1 MIDKERIKYLTR
13 EFLLAIGEDPDRE
26 GLIDTPRRVAEMY
39 DELLNPERANAKYTI
54 FESDKYGGIVLV
66 KNIDF
71 SSICEHH
78 LVPFIGTAHV
88 AYIPSESIIGISKL
102 ARIIDK
108 HSKRLQLQERL
119 AKEVLDDIQNALNP
133 QGIAIY
139 IEAKHLCMN
148 IRGISRRNASTVT
161 TTFSGCFQE
170 FKMQELFM
178 DMVKQ
183 Q

>member
-1 MIDKERIKYLTR
+1 MINKERIKYLTR

-39 DELLNPERANAKYTI
+39 DELLNPERANAKHTI

-78 LVPFIGTAHV
+78 LVPFIGTAHI
-88 AYIPSESIIGISKL
+88 AYIPSENIIGISKL
-102 ARIIDK
+102 ARIVDK
-108 HSKRLQLQERL
+108 HSKKLQLQERL
-119 AKEVLDDIQNALNP
+119 AKEVLDDIQNILNP
-133 QGIAIY
+133 HGVAVY

-148 IRGISRRNASTVT
+148 IRGVTRRKASTVT
-161 TTFSGCFQE
+161 AVFTGRFQE
-170 FKMQELFM
+170 IKTQELFM
-178 DMVKQ
+178 NMIK
-183 Q
+183 